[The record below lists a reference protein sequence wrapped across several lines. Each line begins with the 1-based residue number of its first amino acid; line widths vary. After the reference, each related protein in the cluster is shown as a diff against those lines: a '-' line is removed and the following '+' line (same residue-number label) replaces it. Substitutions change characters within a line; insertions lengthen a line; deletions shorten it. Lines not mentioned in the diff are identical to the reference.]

1 MNMNAKI
8 LVIDDELPMREM
20 LYKLL
25 TEAGYKVCL
34 AENGDAGL
42 DLFARESFQLVITD
56 LSMPGKDGMEVL
68 RTVKEREPNLPVIL
82 VTAYAT
88 IDTAVEAI
96 KVGAYDYIAK
106 PFDPDAIEITI
117 KNALDHKHL
126 VDENRQLRQRLSDVE
141 DRNRIIGVSPRMKEV
156 FHLVGKVAPTDATV
170 LIQGESGTGKELI
183 ARRLHRL
190 SNRAD
195 KTFLSINCGALPE
208 SLLESELFGYEKGA
222 FTGATV
228 AKPGFFKVADQGTL
242 FLDEI
247 GEMPLPLQVKL
258 LRVLQEKEI
267 LTLGGRKSLPV
278 NVRILSATNKD
289 LKEEVEA
296 GRFREDLF
304 YRINIFTIPLPPLR
318 ERTEDIPLL
327 LNHFLQKYN
336 REFGKKVESVSPR
349 LMQFFLEY
357 RWPGNVREFENYIER
372 AILMAEGRQLEL
384 SSLPRE
390 VRRASEPVAGPD
402 RDGVMIFKEAKEK
415 FERDYIITILQKNNG
430 VISRAAREA
439 RIPRPNF
446 YEKLKKYGI
455 TRRRNPPVNM
465 NSHAG

>member
-1 MNMNAKI
+1 MGARI

-20 LYKLL
+20 LKKLL
-25 TEAGYKVCL
+25 EEAGYDVGL
-34 AENGDAGL
+34 AGNGEEGL
-42 DLFARESFQLVITD
+42 TLFRQGGFHLVVTD

-68 RTVKEREPNLPVIL
+68 RTVKKEEPNIPVLLI
-82 VTAYAT
+82 TAYAT

-96 KVGAYDYIAK
+96 KIGAYDYLTK

-117 KNALDHKHL
+117 KNALAHKQL
-126 VDENRQLRQRLSDVE
+126 VDENLQLKRRLNDVE
-141 DRNRIIGVSPRMKEV
+141 ERARIIGSSPKMKEV
-156 FHLVGKVAPTDATV
+156 FHLVEKVAPTDATV

-190 SNRAD
+190 SGRAD

-208 SLLESELFGYEKGA
+208 TLLESELFGYEKGA
-222 FTGATV
+222 FTGAAT
-228 AKPGFFKVADQGTL
+228 AKEGFFKAADQGTL

-247 GEMPLPLQVKL
+247 GEMPLALQVKL
-258 LRVLQEKEI
+258 LRVLQDKEI
-267 LTLGGRKSLPV
+267 LTVGGRKSFPV
-278 NVRILSATNKD
+278 NVRILSATNKN

-304 YRINIFTIPLPPLR
+304 YRINIFTIPLPPLK

-327 LNHFLQKYN
+327 LNYFLQKYN
-336 REFGKKVESVSPR
+336 KEFSKKVERVAPE

-357 RWPGNVREFENYIER
+357 SWPGNVRELENYIER

-384 SSLPRE
+384 ASLPRE
-390 VRRASEPVAGPD
+390 IRTSGDSQTERREG
-402 RDGVMIFKEAKEK
+402 GVLIFREAKEQ
-415 FERDYIITILQKNNG
+415 FEKEYILNLLERNNY

-439 RIPRPNF
+439 QIPRPNF

-455 TRRRNPPVNM
+455 SPKRDHAM
-465 NSHAG
+465 DNSVR

>member
-1 MNMNAKI
+1 MEAKI

-20 LYKLL
+20 LLKFL
-25 TEAGYKVCL
+25 TEAGYQVRL
-34 AENGDAGL
+34 AENGNVGL
-42 DLFARESFQLVITD
+42 DLFEKERFQLVITD

-68 RTVKEREPNLPVIL
+68 RAIKEMEPNLPVIL

-96 KVGAYDYIAK
+96 KIGAYDYLTK

-117 KNALDHKHL
+117 KNALTHKHL
-126 VDENRQLRQRLSDVE
+126 IDENRQLRQRLSDVE
-141 DRNRIIGVSPRMKEV
+141 DRGHIIGVSPKMKEV
-156 FHLVGKVAPTDATV
+156 FHLVEKVAPTDATV

-190 SNRAD
+190 SNRAE

-222 FTGATV
+222 FTGATIS
-228 AKPGFFKVADQGTL
+228 KPGFFKAADQGTL

-258 LRVLQEKEI
+258 LRVLQDKEI
-267 LTLGGRKSLPV
+267 LTIGGRKSFPV

-289 LKEEVEA
+289 LKKEVEA

-304 YRINIFTIPLPPLR
+304 YRINIFTIPLPLLR

-336 REFGKKVESVSPR
+336 REFGKKVESVSPQ
-349 LMQFFLEY
+349 LMQFFLEHS
-357 RWPGNVREFENYIER
+357 WPGNVREFENYIER

-390 VRRASEPVAGPD
+390 VRRAPERVAGPFAN
-402 RDGVMIFKEAKEK
+402 GVMIFKEAKEK

-439 RIPRPNF
+439 KIPRPNF

-455 TRRRNPPVNM
+455 HRDAIHR
-465 NSHAG
+465 SI